1 MTRGQ
6 NTGHK
11 GKFSVNVYRRLEMG
25 CDGCGRAA
33 EQTAVGGA
41 RTSCAHCRTPRPTAR
56 FIANATVIYS
66 LGHGLRTFAAVHIRQ
81 LSLASLRG
89 R

>member
-1 MTRGQ
+1 MSMTRGQ

-33 EQTAVGGA
+33 EQTAGGERPA
-41 RTSCAHCRTPRPTAR
+41 HTVVRRVRRQRSNLTADGSVTSNGC
-56 FIANATVIYS
+56 
-66 LGHGLRTFAAVHIRQ
+66 G
-81 LSLASLRG
+81 
-89 R
+89 